1 MKTIVNSSKAPL
13 PVGPYNQAVLA
24 GNTLYISGQIA
35 INQAE
40 GNLINDS
47 IEAILLTMHREDFS
61 SPDPGDTAAPAQ
73 ACSLYMKELQAFLER
88 ISKDFLSTF
97 TCREFVSLHL
107 FSMAEKTIERWM
119 I

>member
-1 MKTIVNSSKAPL
+1 MQVLTESLKSVTDMMNT
-13 PVGPYNQAVLA
+13 AVLP
-24 GNTLYISGQIA
+24 LLSS
-35 INQAE
+35 
-40 GNLINDS
+40 INDS

-61 SPDPGDTAAPAQ
+61 AADPGDTAAPAQ